1 MRLNFPSI
9 AAIVLASISTVQAAS
24 WSFSDASVTVKG
36 KGVGVPE
43 TPKQKYEL

>member
-1 MRLNFPSI
+1 MRLNI
-9 AAIVLASISTVQAAS
+9 ASLTAVVLASVSTVQAAS

-43 TPKQKYEL
+43 TTKQK